1 MCVVRARERIAMMF
15 DMDQGTGNPHMAL
28 STRWLHACG
37 VRDRSSDASA
47 NGSFPD
53 RLLVAKVERREVNEV
68 HMLDRRRCDVFL
80 ELHGMMFQRNQT
92 TAMASDERPESVGR
106 RALLIAF
113 AAIAL
118 ATVPRRG
125 MAAHPGTSQEV
136 DGLAIYLAIIPAA
149 FVLDHPPEHTGRDL
163 HGNASDDRYA
173 HHLIVALFDSATGK
187 RITNAVVTAIV
198 TGGLHPSQGPIQL
211 GPMTI
216 GGAQA
221 YGGFASLPPRDRY
234 RIEIEVV
241 RPAATAVRAI
251 FAHQHLQPQP

>member
-1 MCVVRARERIAMMF
+1 MMF
-15 DMDQGTGNPHMAL
+15 DKDQGTGNPHMAL
-28 STRWLHACG
+28 SMRWLHACG
-37 VRDRSSDASA
+37 VRYRSSDAFA
-47 NGSFPD
+47 NGNFPD
-53 RLLVAKVERREVNEV
+53 RLPVAKVETREVNEV
-68 HMLDRRRCDVFL
+68 HMPDRRQCNGFL
-80 ELHGMMFQRNQT
+80 GLHGMMFQRHQAA
-92 TAMASDERPESVGR
+92 AMASDERPESVGR

-113 AAIAL
+113 AAIGL
-118 ATVPRRG
+118 ATVAHRG

-136 DGLAIYLAIIPAA
+136 DGLTIYLAIIPAA
-149 FVLDHPPEHTGRDL
+149 FVLDHPSEHTGRYL
-163 HGNASDDRYA
+163 HGNASGDRYA
-173 HHLIVALFDSATGK
+173 HHLIVVLFDSATGN

-241 RPAATAVRAI
+241 RPAATAVRAT